1 MTNSDNDT
9 SLFGTEAHSEETLRM
24 RQELINAGR
33 AIRANDEA
41 AFDTDLDTAS
51 AEVLATQLASQKDMG
66 EAQLSYAL
74 HVLKENKAWIDHG
87 FETFQDYVETKIQIS
102 APKASALAT
111 RWENFIGVGL
121 SSAALGGEQPVS
133 WSKFGELVPGIK
145 AGVIDDANIDMWL
158 PLVASTGEH
167 ALTNKGISMLVKN
180 DIAAAQVEEDP
191 DQMQNLTVRLSADDK
206 ANVLN
211 YINTLEQATGMLS
224 AGEVIR
230 MALEAKITEIAE
242 DTEDVR
248 KNYGLRR
255 FKEMAERMVEGIQV
269 IFLADP
275 ESGYSE
281 DTIGVVPFTQVFQLQ
296 DDPTR
301 FTLAASV
308 EEAEEALGGAV
319 TGYDIS
325 VASRAQEEFVVE
337 EEAPEEVEAPE
348 HMDEAELLSIVES
361 IAGELANDFEEV
373 QYESDGEMVTMGTD
387 EEPLN
392 PEDTEDEEEFDI
404 DFDEDDSEPDHGHD
418 SEDWGDV
425 DEDDSVDYDAM
436 DTSEIKT
443 IVKDLMG
450 ELVDAGVIT
459 EEAVKEKCQ
468 ELKKELLDTRET
480 GIALCK
486 FLNELAKQAEV

>member
-1 MTNSDNDT
+1 MTNTDNDT
-9 SLFGTEAHSEETLRM
+9 SLFGTEGHSEETLRM

-33 AIRANDEA
+33 SIRANEEV

-87 FETFQDYVETKIQIS
+87 FETFQDYVEAKIQIS

-111 RWENFIGVGL
+111 RWENFVGVGL
-121 SSAALGGEQPVS
+121 SSAALGGDLPLS

-180 DIAAAQVEEDP
+180 DIAAADVEEDP
-191 DQMQNLTVRLSADDK
+191 DQMQNLTIRLTADDK

-224 AGEVIR
+224 GGEVIR

-255 FKEMAERMVEGIQV
+255 FKEIAERMVEGIQV
-269 IFLADP
+269 IFLANP
-275 ESGYSE
+275 EAGYTEES
-281 DTIGVVPFTQVFQLQ
+281 IGVVPFTQVFQRQ
-296 DDPTR
+296 DDPTQ
-301 FTLAASV
+301 FTLAASP

-319 TGYDIS
+319 TGFDIS
-325 VASRAQEEFVVE
+325 VASQPKAEEFVVE
-337 EEAPEEVEAPE
+337 AATEDEV
-348 HMDEAELLSIVES
+348 D
-361 IAGELANDFEEV
+361 
-373 QYESDGEMVTMGTD
+373 
-387 EEPLN
+387 PLN
-392 PEDTEDEEEFDI
+392 PEDTEAPNPDDMEFLEEVADDFESDDDESD
-404 DFDEDDSEPDHGHD
+404 DDESDDDDTE
-418 SEDWGDV
+418 WGDV
-425 DEDDSVDYDAM
+425 DDDDSVDYEAM

-450 ELVDAGVIT
+450 ELVDAGVT
-459 EEAVKEKCQ
+459 TAEATKAKCQ
-468 ELKKELLDTRET
+468 ELKAELLDTRET
-480 GIALCK
+480 AIALCK
-486 FLNELAKQAEV
+486 YLNKLAEDAKV

>member
-1 MTNSDNDT
+1 MTDSDNDT

-24 RQELINAGR
+24 RQELIDAGR
-33 AIRANDEA
+33 AIRANDEV
-41 AFDTDLDTAS
+41 AFDMDLDTAS

-74 HVLKENKAWIDHG
+74 HVLKENKAWVDHG
-87 FETFQDYVETKIQIS
+87 FETFQDYVEAKIQIS

-167 ALTNKGISMLVKN
+167 ALTNKGVSMLVKN
-180 DIAAAQVEEDP
+180 DIAAAKVEEDP
-191 DQMQNLTVRLSADDK
+191 DQMENLTVRLSADDK
-206 ANVLN
+206 ANILN
-211 YINTLEQATGMLS
+211 YINTLEQVTGMLS

-230 MALEAKITEIAE
+230 MALESKITEIAE

-281 DTIGVVPFTQVFQLQ
+281 DTLGVVPFTQVFQLQ
-296 DDPTR
+296 EDPTR
-301 FTLAASV
+301 FTLSASI

-319 TGYDIS
+319 KGFDIS
-325 VASRAQEEFVVE
+325 VPSRPQEQPAVE
-337 EEAPEEVEAPE
+337 EEAEEV
-348 HMDEAELLSIVES
+348 VR
-361 IAGELANDFEEV
+361 
-373 QYESDGEMVTMGTD
+373 YESDGELVILGARD
-387 EEPLN
+387 QEPLN
-392 PEDTEDEEEFDI
+392 PEDVEGEESELYEGYEIDPESADDDTEEWDRFD
-404 DFDEDDSEPDHGHD
+404 DD
-418 SEDWGDV
+418 
-425 DEDDSVDYDAM
+425 DDDAEWARL
-436 DTSEIKT
+436 DDDDDDDDDNTVYEALETSELKT
-443 IVKDLMG
+443 IVKDLIG
-450 ELVDAGVIT
+450 ELVDAGVT
-459 EEAVKEKCQ
+459 SEADIKEKCQ

-480 GIALCK
+480 AIALCK
-486 FLNELAKQAEV
+486 YLNGLAKSAEV

>member
-1 MTNSDNDT
+1 MTDSDNDT

-33 AIRANDEA
+33 AIRASDEV

-121 SSAALGGEQPVS
+121 SAAALGGEQPVS

-167 ALTNKGISMLVKN
+167 ALTNKGINMLVKN
-180 DIAAAQVEEDP
+180 DIAAAKVEEDP
-191 DQMQNLTVRLSADDK
+191 DQMENLTVRLSADDK

-281 DTIGVVPFTQVFQLQ
+281 ETIGVVPFTQVFQLQ
-296 DDPTR
+296 EDPTR
-301 FTLAASV
+301 FTLAASI

-319 TGYDIS
+319 TGFDIA

-337 EEAPEEVEAPE
+337 ETAEEV
-348 HMDEAELLSIVES
+348 I
-361 IAGELANDFEEV
+361 
-373 QYESDGEMVTMGTD
+373 QYESDGEMVTLSVGD

-392 PEDTEDEEEFDI
+392 PEDTEAPDPDDMEFLEELGDEFDTS
-404 DFDEDDSEPDHGHD
+404 DDTE
-418 SEDWGDV
+418 WADV
-425 DEDDSVDYDAM
+425 DEEDDSVDYDAM
-436 DTSEIKT
+436 ETSEIKT

-450 ELVDAGVIT
+450 ELVDAGVT
-459 EEAVKEKCQ
+459 SEEATKEKCQ

-480 GIALCK
+480 AIALCK
-486 FLNELAKQAEV
+486 YLNGLAKNAEV

>member
-33 AIRANDEA
+33 AIRANDEV

-319 TGYDIS
+319 TGFDIS

-337 EEAPEEVEAPE
+337 ETAEEV
-348 HMDEAELLSIVES
+348 
-361 IAGELANDFEEV
+361 V
-373 QYESDGEMVTMGTD
+373 QYESDGEMVTLGAGD

-392 PEDTEDEEEFDI
+392 PEDTEAPDPDDMEFLEELGDEFDTSDDTEWADVDEE
-404 DFDEDDSEPDHGHD
+404 DE
-418 SEDWGDV
+418 
-425 DEDDSVDYDAM
+425 EDDSVDYDAM
-436 DTSEIKT
+436 ETSEIKT

-486 FLNELAKQAEV
+486 FLNALAKQAEV

>member
-1 MTNSDNDT
+1 MTDSDNDT

-33 AIRANDEA
+33 SIRANDEV

-87 FETFQDYVETKIQIS
+87 FETFQDYVEAKIQIS

-242 DTEDVR
+242 NTEDVR
-248 KNYGLRR
+248 QNYGLRR
-255 FKEMAERMVEGIQV
+255 FKEIAERMVEGIQV
-269 IFLADP
+269 IFLANP
-275 ESGYSE
+275 EADYSE
-281 DTIGVVPFTQVFQLQ
+281 ETIGVVPFTQVFQRQ
-296 DDPTR
+296 DDPTQ
-301 FTLAASV
+301 FTLASSI

-319 TGYDIS
+319 TGFDIS
-325 VASRAQEEFVVE
+325 VASPPEAEEFVVE
-337 EEAPEEVEAPE
+337 EVEE
-348 HMDEAELLSIVES
+348 I
-361 IAGELANDFEEV
+361 I
-373 QYESDGEMVTMGTD
+373 QYESDGEMVTLGVRD

-392 PEDTEDEEEFDI
+392 PEDTEEPNPDDMEFLEELGDAFET
-404 DFDEDDSEPDHGHD
+404 EDDTE
-418 SEDWGDV
+418 WADV
-425 DEDDSVDYDAM
+425 DENEDEGTDYEAM

-450 ELVDAGVIT
+450 ELVDAGVTT
-459 EEAVKEKCQ
+459 EEATKEKCQ
-468 ELKKELLDTRET
+468 ELKEELLDTRET
-480 GIALCK
+480 AIALCK
-486 FLNELAKQAEV
+486 YLNGLAKSAGV

>member
-1 MTNSDNDT
+1 MTDSDNDT

-33 AIRANDEA
+33 AIRANDEV

-167 ALTNKGISMLVKN
+167 ALTNKGINMLVKN
-180 DIAAAQVEEDP
+180 DIAAAKVEEDP
-191 DQMQNLTVRLSADDK
+191 DQMENLTVRLSADDK

-269 IFLADP
+269 IFLAAP

-281 DTIGVVPFTQVFQLQ
+281 ETIGVVPFTQVFQLQ
-296 DDPTR
+296 EDPTR
-301 FTLAASV
+301 FTLAASI

-319 TGYDIS
+319 TGFDIA

-337 EEAPEEVEAPE
+337 ETAEEV
-348 HMDEAELLSIVES
+348 
-361 IAGELANDFEEV
+361 V
-373 QYESDGEMVTMGTD
+373 QYESDGEMVTLGARD

-392 PEDTEDEEEFDI
+392 PEDVEEDDTDLLEEIGEEF
-404 DFDEDDSEPDHGHD
+404 ESDDDTE
-418 SEDWGDV
+418 WGDV
-425 DEDDSVDYDAM
+425 DEEEDDDDSVDYDAM

-450 ELVDAGVIT
+450 ELVDAGVTT
-459 EEAVKEKCQ
+459 EEATKEKCQ

-480 GIALCK
+480 AIALCK
-486 FLNELAKQAEV
+486 YLNGLAKGAEV

>member
-33 AIRANDEA
+33 AIRANDEV

-301 FTLAASV
+301 FTLAASI

-319 TGYDIS
+319 TGFDIS

-337 EEAPEEVEAPE
+337 ETAEEV
-348 HMDEAELLSIVES
+348 
-361 IAGELANDFEEV
+361 V
-373 QYESDGEMVTMGTD
+373 QYESDGEMVTLGAGD

-392 PEDTEDEEEFDI
+392 PEDTEAPDPDDMEFLEELGDEFDTSDDTEWADVDEE
-404 DFDEDDSEPDHGHD
+404 DE
-418 SEDWGDV
+418 
-425 DEDDSVDYDAM
+425 EDDSVDYDAM
-436 DTSEIKT
+436 ETSEIKT

-486 FLNELAKQAEV
+486 FLNALAKQAEV

>member
-1 MTNSDNDT
+1 MTDTDNDPT
-9 SLFGTEAHSEETLRM
+9 LFGTEGHSEETLRM

-33 AIRANDEA
+33 SIRANEEV

-87 FETFQDYVETKIQIS
+87 FETFQDYVEAKIQIS

-111 RWENFIGVGL
+111 RWENFVGVGL
-121 SSAALGGEQPVS
+121 SSAALGGDAPVS

-180 DIAAAQVEEDP
+180 DIAAAAVEEDP
-191 DQMQNLTVRLSADDK
+191 DQMQSLTIRLSADDK

-224 AGEVIR
+224 GGEVVR
-230 MALEAKITEIAE
+230 MALESKITEIAE

-248 KNYGLRR
+248 RNYGLRR
-255 FKEMAERMVEGIQV
+255 FKEIAERMVEGIQV

-275 ESGYSE
+275 SAGYTEES
-281 DTIGVVPFTQVFQLQ
+281 IGVIPFTQVFQLQ
-296 DDPTR
+296 DDATQ
-301 FTLAASV
+301 FTLAASAD
-308 EEAEEALGGAV
+308 EAEEALGGAV
-319 TGYDIS
+319 TGFDIS
-325 VASRAQEEFVVE
+325 VAARPQTEEFAANEDDEPVE
-337 EEAPEEVEAPE
+337 DV
-348 HMDEAELLSIVES
+348 
-361 IAGELANDFEEV
+361 
-373 QYESDGEMVTMGTD
+373 
-387 EEPLN
+387 EPLN
-392 PEDTEDEEEFDI
+392 PEDVEEHVPDDLESPDEVADDFGSDDDTE
-404 DFDEDDSEPDHGHD
+404 
-418 SEDWGDV
+418 WADV
-425 DEDDSVDYDAM
+425 DEDDDADYTVM

-443 IVKDLMG
+443 IVKDLMA
-450 ELVDAGVIT
+450 ELVDSGIT
-459 EEAVKEKCQ
+459 TEAATKAKCQ
-468 ELKKELLDTRET
+468 ELKAELLDTRET
-480 GIALCK
+480 AIALCK
-486 FLNELAKQAEV
+486 YLNGLAKIAGV

>member
-1 MTNSDNDT
+1 MTDSDNDT

-33 AIRANDEA
+33 SIRANDEV

-87 FETFQDYVETKIQIS
+87 FETFQDYVEAKIQIS

-242 DTEDVR
+242 NTEDVR
-248 KNYGLRR
+248 QNYGLRR
-255 FKEMAERMVEGIQV
+255 FKEIAERMVEGIQV
-269 IFLADP
+269 IFLANP
-275 ESGYSE
+275 EAGYTE
-281 DTIGVVPFTQVFQLQ
+281 ETIGVVPFTQVFQRQ
-296 DDPTR
+296 DDPTQ
-301 FTLAASV
+301 FTLAASI

-319 TGYDIS
+319 TGFDIS
-325 VASRAQEEFVVE
+325 VASQPQTEEFVVE
-337 EEAPEEVEAPE
+337 EAEEV
-348 HMDEAELLSIVES
+348 
-361 IAGELANDFEEV
+361 V
-373 QYESDGEMVTMGTD
+373 QYESDGEMVVLGSRD

-392 PEDTEDEEEFDI
+392 PEDTEEPDS
-404 DFDEDDSEPDHGHD
+404 DDSELLEEIGEEFESDD
-418 SEDWGDV
+418 DTEWADV
-425 DEDDSVDYDAM
+425 DEDEDDDTDYEAM
-436 DTSEIKT
+436 DTSELKT

-450 ELVDAGVIT
+450 ELVDAGVTT
-459 EEAVKEKCQ
+459 EEATKEKCQ

-480 GIALCK
+480 AIALCK
-486 FLNELAKQAEV
+486 YLNGLAKSAGV